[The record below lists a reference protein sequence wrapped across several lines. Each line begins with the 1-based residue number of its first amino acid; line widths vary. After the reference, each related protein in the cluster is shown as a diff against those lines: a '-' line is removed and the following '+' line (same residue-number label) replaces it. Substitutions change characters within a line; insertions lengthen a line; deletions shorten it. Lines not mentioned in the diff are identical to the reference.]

1 MEIALGYVGIDFIAP
16 TVPNGERERENKL
29 VTVIFEA
36 SFFLFPS
43 LSLFLNNFYTFERD
57 NLLFLL
63 FPPHEYVTLRFNR
76 NLLFTNYYLIGCYC
90 QIVVKSRNQQRK

>member
-1 MEIALGYVGIDFIAP
+1 M
-16 TVPNGERERENKL
+16 ERERENKL

-36 SFFLFPS
+36 SFFLF
-43 LSLFLNNFYTFERD
+43 LSLFLSLSQREFYTFERD